1 MKVLFVMRPTTTG
14 FSMEQIY
21 TKLCAHLIE
30 RGVSAS
36 IYKLQST
43 SHFPFRDIIKLN
55 KIDADVFHITGD
67 INYLSTFLPWK
78 NTINTIHDIGRY
90 SELSGLKKFIYK
102 LYWITFPVLTSK
114 FIVVPSNQTKVK
126 LLELFPSK
134 SHKIIT
140 IQHFIGI
147 NIEYMPIKNN
157 STFTILHIGTKRNK
171 NLTNLILAIQGI
183 NCLLQIV
190 GPIGPNDS
198 RLIKKYK
205 INIQNYIRISDEEIS
220 SLYEK
225 ANLVSFPSFY
235 EGFGM
240 PILEAQLAGTPLITS
255 RISPMKEVAGNAA
268 HLVDPNSVSEIRDAV
283 INVIDHPKAQ
293 HEMIENGLKN
303 AKKYS
308 VKKNAESHLNLY
320 QQSLEEAKNKPNPS

>member
-1 MKVLFVMRPTTTG
+1 MKVLFIMRPTSTG

-102 LYWITFPVLTSK
+102 LYWITFPVFASK

-134 SHKIIT
+134 SHKII
-140 IQHFIGI
+140 IIENFIGI
-147 NIEYMPIKNN
+147 NIKYMPIKNN
-157 STFTILHIGTKRNK
+157 KKFTILHVGTTKNK
-171 NLTNLILAIQGI
+171 NLTNVILALQGI
-183 NCLLQIV
+183 DCALRIV
-190 GPIGPNDS
+190 GNILPNDHE
-198 RLIKKYK
+198 LLKKHK
-205 INIQNYIRISDEEIS
+205 IDFQNYIDISDQEIIA
-220 SLYEK
+220 LYQESD
-225 ANLVSFPSFY
+225 LTTFPSFH
-235 EGFGM
+235 EGFGL
-240 PILEAQLAGTPLITS
+240 PIIESQLAGTPLITS

-308 VKKNAESHLNLY
+308 IKKNAESHLNLY